1 MTTFK
6 YKGLSPDG
14 AKVSGVIK
22 AYDEYEAV
30 AQLRETCSVVT
41 KIEPVPE
48 QRSGPA
54 TIGRRRIKDKEL
66 AILCSQFA
74 IILTSGLPI
83 VRCVEMVA
91 AQSRTREVRRLLQQV
106 AEDVS
111 GGYSLAQSFS
121 NAGTLLP
128 VTFIET
134 IRAGEQSGTLEL
146 CFQRLHTYYD
156 KSSKT
161 RAKLVSTLTYPA
173 LVLIVAAIVFLIIMV
188 VAVPM
193 FTSAF
198 AQLGSDLP
206 PVTRGLMAVSGF
218 FQRYWWALLLIVLVI
233 LIARLL
239 LRRSEQGRLFLAAGK
254 LRRSPLRRL
263 HQMNAASQ
271 FASTMATMLTAG
283 LPVTRALEVTSGVVS
298 NYLFADAVRRVRQGV
313 EQGRAL
319 ADCMLTDPAFPRLL
333 TEMTGVGERSGNLEQ
348 TLTVIGDYF
357 DNEVSV
363 TTQRL
368 LSLLEPAITIALTV
382 ITVILLLAVYL
393 PMFTMYGSLI

>member
-14 AKVSGVIK
+14 AKVAGVIK

-48 QRSGPA
+48 QRSGPI

-91 AQSRTREVRRLLQQV
+91 AQARTREVRQLLERV

-134 IRAGEQSGTLEL
+134 VRAGEQSGTLEL

-156 KSSKT
+156 KSAKT
-161 RAKLVSTLTYPA
+161 RAKLVSTLTYPV

-198 AQLGSDLP
+198 AEMGSELP
-206 PVTRGLMAVSGF
+206 AVTRGLMAVSGF
-218 FQRYWWALLLIVLVI
+218 FQHYWWALLLIVLVI

-283 LPVTRALEVTSGVVS
+283 LPLVKCLEVTANVIGNDMV
-298 NYLFADAVRRVRQGV
+298 AVATRKTRQGV
-313 EQGRAL
+313 EQGRGL
-319 ADCMLTDPAFPRLL
+319 AECMDESPYFPKML
-333 TEMTGVGERSGNLEQ
+333 TEMTGVGEHSGNLEE
-348 TLTVIGDYF
+348 TLTVIAEYF
-357 DNEVSV
+357 DNEVDV
-363 TTQRL
+363 TTTRL
-368 LSLLEPAITIALTV
+368 LSLLEPCITIGLAILTV
-382 ITVILLLAVYL
+382 ALLLGVYL
-393 PMFTMYGSLI
+393 PLFSMYGSM

>member
-14 AKVSGVIK
+14 QKVSGVVK
-22 AYDEYEAV
+22 AYNEYEAV
-30 AQLRETCSVVT
+30 TQLRSTCSVITSIQEV
-41 KIEPVPE
+41 KEAKGLNRNLGKVK
-48 QRSGPA
+48 
-54 TIGRRRIKDKEL
+54 IKDKDL
-66 AILCSQFA
+66 AMICSQFS

-91 AQSRTREVRRLLQQV
+91 AQARTREVRQLLERV

-134 IRAGEQSGTLEL
+134 VRAGEQSGTLEL

-156 KSSKT
+156 KSAKT
-161 RAKLVSTLTYPA
+161 RAKLVSTLTYPV

-198 AQLGSDLP
+198 AEMGSELP
-206 PVTRGLMAVSGF
+206 AITRGLMAVSGF
-218 FQRYWWALLLIVLVI
+218 FQHYWWALLLIVLVI

-368 LSLLEPAITIALTV
+368 LSLLEPAITIALAV
-382 ITVILLLAVYL
+382 ITVVLLLAVYL